1 MRHTSLGG
9 SLKTVTD
16 RKQPLDRNGRPVFL
30 GTRVR
35 VLEIA
40 PSLKAVVPDN
50 EWQELQEMLGQVF
63 AVSEIDE
70 WGQAWVEK
78 WWNESEENSF
88 CHSLRLDSHE
98 MEVVDAELS

>member
-1 MRHTSLGG
+1 MTNGAHA
-9 SLKTVTD
+9 TD
-16 RKQPLDRNGRPVFL
+16 RHGRPVYQ

-40 PSLKAVVPDN
+40 PSLQATLPAN
-50 EWQELQEMLGQVF
+50 EWHELQEMLGQVLT
-63 AVSEIDE
+63 VRQVDE

-78 WWNESEENSF
+78 WWYPADEESF

-98 MEVVDAELS
+98 MEVVDGEQDR